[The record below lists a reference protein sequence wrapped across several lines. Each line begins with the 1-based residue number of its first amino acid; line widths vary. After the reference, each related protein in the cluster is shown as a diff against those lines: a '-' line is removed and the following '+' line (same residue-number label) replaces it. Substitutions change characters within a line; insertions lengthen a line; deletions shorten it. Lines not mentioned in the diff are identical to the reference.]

1 MVGSNSP
8 KWMINKNVK
17 NNRHRN
23 AVIKGSLL
31 LLSCLILSGCIGAG
45 IMAVQSGYDTYKG
58 SDATQ
63 VIVVKKKKNIT
74 AIDKVTLYVAGMGSS
89 GTIELQKNG
98 TLRPLI
104 ISALKSKRVARSF
117 IEDFGS
123 CQNRITTLADGFA
136 SDAHLRTDLPKN
148 KPTVSF
154 LKASTAYMA
163 LRAGKVEALRTIS
176 QWSRKAA
183 LLRTTRPRLRLS
195 LSRSGIFISQE
206 I

>member
-1 MVGSNSP
+1 MT
-8 KWMINKNVK
+8 KKMLK

-23 AVIKGSLL
+23 TVIKGSLL

-89 GTIELQKNG
+89 GTIELQKKG

-104 ISALKSKRVARSF
+104 ISALKSKNLYQSGDLRGDSLIIQIREVV
-117 IEDFGS
+117 
-123 CQNRITTLADGFA
+123 DGY
-136 SDAHLRTDLPKN
+136 TD
-148 KPTVSF
+148 
-154 LKASTAYMA
+154 
-163 LRAGKVEALRTIS
+163 RTIS
-176 QWSRKAA
+176 TYVIIKDYEGKVIASKAYFVDA
-183 LLRTTRPRLRLS
+183 AGFRS
-195 LSRSGIFISQE
+195 LEYAKEAFAQSVATYIKQPMVHVKHQHST
-206 I
+206 